1 MLQRL
6 FILFVLV
13 SGCTASQPKQSAVKQ
28 SAVWIL
34 PTVETHPEERTVAT
48 RHPVIPVI
56 IEKLD

>member
-1 MLQRL
+1 MIKKL
-6 FILFVLV
+6 FIIFVLV
-13 SGCTASQPKQSAVKQ
+13 GGCTTSQHKQSN
-28 SAVWIL
+28 VWIL

>member
-13 SGCTASQPKQSAVKQ
+13 SGCTASQPKQST
-28 SAVWIL
+28 VWIL
-34 PTVETHPEERTVAT
+34 PTVDTHPEERTVAT